1 MILKLVLDRY
11 EEDFGVCLDE
21 NDRSYDIPRDVL
33 GNMRENDIFNI
44 EYDGENFSSPVLL
57 AEETERVKE
66 SVSRRM
72 NRLFNACKRRGDGGK

>member
-11 EEDFGVCLDE
+11 EEDLGVCLDE

-72 NRLFNACKRRGDGGK
+72 NRLFNVCKRRGDGGK